1 MGLYHSLIEPF
12 VAYGFMRRALAASLA
27 LALGCGPIGVLL
39 VLRRMSLMGDA
50 MSHAILPG
58 AAIAFLLAG
67 LSLPAM
73 AFGGLIAGLCV
84 ALLAGLVSRATQLKE
99 DASLAGF
106 YLTSLALGV
115 LIVSARG
122 SNVDLLHVLF
132 GTILSVDGP
141 ALALVAAISSLTLL
155 TLAVIWRP
163 LIAECFD
170 PGFLRAVGGG
180 GSAYHIIFLA
190 LVVLNLVAGF
200 QSLGTLMAVGMM
212 MLPAAAAR
220 LWARDVWSMM
230 LVAVAIAFGSGLIG
244 LLASYNFNTASGPS
258 IILTAGLAYLG
269 SIALGGN
276 GGLLPR
282 YFPRPHYHTLP
293 PEPAE

>member
-1 MGLYHSLIEPF
+1 MMLYHAIIEPF
-12 VAYGFMRRALAASLA
+12 VAYGFMRRALIASLA

-58 AAIAFLLAG
+58 AAIGFLLAG

-73 AFGGLIAGLCV
+73 SLGGLIAGLCV
-84 ALLAGLVSRATQLKE
+84 ALAAGVVSRTTQLKE

-132 GTILSVDGP
+132 GTILAVDAP
-141 ALALVAAISSLTLL
+141 ALMLVAAISSLTLL

-180 GSAYHIIFLA
+180 GSIFHVVFLA

-200 QSLGTLMAVGMM
+200 QSLGTLMAVGLM

-220 LWARDVWSMM
+220 LWARNVWSLTVIAV
-230 LVAVAIAFGSGLIG
+230 LVAFLSGLIG
-244 LLASYNFNTASGPS
+244 LLASYNFSTASGPS
-258 IILTAGLAYLG
+258 IILTAGFVYLG
-269 SIALGGN
+269 SIVFGGN
-276 GGLLPR
+276 GGIVQR
-282 YFPRPHYHTLP
+282 YFPRPHYHVP
-293 PEPAE
+293 PKEQTT

>member
-1 MGLYHSLIEPF
+1 MMLYHSLIEPF
-12 VAYGFMRRALAASLA
+12 VAYGFMRRALIASLA

-58 AAIAFLLAG
+58 AAIAFLMAG
-67 LSLPAM
+67 LSLTAM
-73 AFGGLIAGLCV
+73 ALGGLIAGLCV
-84 ALLAGLVSRATQLKE
+84 ALLAGMVSRTTQLKE

-115 LIVSARG
+115 LIVSAKG

-132 GTILSVDGP
+132 GTILAVDAP
-141 ALALVAAISSLTLL
+141 ALMLVAAISSVTLL
-155 TLAVIWRP
+155 TLALIWRP
-163 LIAECFD
+163 LITECFD

-180 GSAYHIIFLA
+180 GSVYHVVFLA

-200 QSLGTLMAVGMM
+200 QSLGTLMAVGLM

-220 LWARDVWSMM
+220 LWARNVWSLMLIAV
-230 LVAVAIAFGSGLIG
+230 LVAFCSGLIG

-258 IILTAGLAYLG
+258 IILTAGLAYIG
-269 SIALGGN
+269 SIIFGAN
-276 GGLLPR
+276 GGIVPR
-282 YFPRPHYHTLP
+282 YFPKPHYHNP
-293 PEPAE
+293 PTEQPT